1 MAKTEVAYTAYFDR
15 YCQTLGSGGSLLAS
29 VDANG
34 RPNAMTIGWALL
46 GVVWRRPICAV
57 FVRPS
62 RYTYGCI
69 EATGDFTVNVPPPEL
84 AEQVLFCGTES
95 GRDRD
100 KFEQSGW
107 TPLPASQVNAPIIKE
122 CPLALECR
130 TRQKLSLG
138 SHDLYIGEV
147 LAVQAHEELLDANGA
162 LKIDAV
168 EPLAYCPNCKGLG
181 QYWSLH
187 EVLGHHGVS
196 REQHKRI

>member
-100 KFEQSGW
+100 KFAECDLTPTPGRQVQSPGIEECW
-107 TPLPASQVNAPIIKE
+107 ITHECVAVQKNDVVPEHFPREIIDMLYAGGDFHRVYFGQIVASYADVE
-122 CPLALECR
+122 ALER
-130 TRQKLSLG
+130 
-138 SHDLYIGEV
+138 
-147 LAVQAHEELLDANGA
+147 A
-162 LKIDAV
+162 
-168 EPLAYCPNCKGLG
+168 
-181 QYWSLH
+181 
-187 EVLGHHGVS
+187 
-196 REQHKRI
+196 